1 MKPSHAP
8 SVWFEDQ
15 TLCVELPGLGEHKHT
30 IRLEGPDNWPR
41 LFQMLQHRTG
51 ETTIGEPGD
60 PTQAQLE
67 KEIMKKVLAD
77 SNIKARR
84 VGTRRQNILMSVDQR
99 SKVDEILREMGL
111 CS

>member
-15 TLCVELPGLGEHKHT
+15 TLCVELPGLGEHSHVIK
-30 IRLEGPDNWPR
+30 LEGPENWPR

-60 PTQAQLE
+60 PTQYQLDKQASRIIAQA
-67 KEIMKKVLAD
+67 IIDGRVRKVG
-77 SNIKARR
+77 RR
-84 VGTRRQNILMSVDQR
+84 PAAMTPEQHA
-99 SKVDEILREMGL
+99 KVDEILREMGL